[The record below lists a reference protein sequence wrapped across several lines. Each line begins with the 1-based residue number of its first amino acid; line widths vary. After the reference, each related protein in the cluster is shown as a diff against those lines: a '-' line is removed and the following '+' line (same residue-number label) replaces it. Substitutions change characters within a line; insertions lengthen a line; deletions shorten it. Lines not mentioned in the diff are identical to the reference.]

1 MTRLRLWISLLTAS
15 VVALIAILSVLDDR
29 SESEWQRYEGWSVS
43 VISISIAF
51 SFFGALSSMLA
62 PEMAMKVELPF
73 IIIVLGFW
81 CAGLPSILNPDQN
94 LAVSPE
100 FAISNA
106 NLFFFSYAS
115 LIFSLLL
122 LGSWF
127 EQKNGEDSTPT
138 ALGWVLLTS
147 TSLIVMSS
155 SIKVLQ
161 EDDCRRDASPY
172 CNRTRFG
179 IFGGMASGA
188 MALIVVLLRKHVPM
202 NCQAVVG
209 FLLLILWACG
219 VSYITFGSGPGT
231 TLGSLYF
238 ATWSSFF
245 ICINLTATAAN
256 EYIIE
261 NDIRIVSGK
270 DGGAEKKKVEET
282 AAVVVEEE
290 GKATEKHDEEET
302 TKK

>member
-51 SFFGALSSMLA
+51 PFRGVVIHVGAGNGH
-62 PEMAMKVELPF
+62 E
-73 IIIVLGFW
+73 
-81 CAGLPSILNPDQN
+81 DQN

-127 EQKNGEDSTPT
+127 EQKNGEESTPT

-270 DGGAEKKKVEET
+270 DDGGTDKKKVEET
-282 AAVVVEEE
+282 AAVVTEEE